1 MQEGLGSLGIDAQSR
16 SQASGACCSPRV
28 GGQDAQTIPVPWA
41 VGATLVSLP
50 WQGELETHCLERSVI
65 MVPPW
70 CLGYTSSFRAI
81 FFHQQVSPSWEQPNL
96 LSGPGGSQHLG
107 LGVGG
112 TDPRAMILASLSP
125 PWGSACSFVF
135 TEPCTG

>member
-50 WQGELETHCLERSVI
+50 MDGRESLRPIAWRGQSSWCHPGVWGTLAALELSSSISKSVQAGNSQI
-65 MVPPW
+65 S
-70 CLGYTSSFRAI
+70 CLGLEVAST
-81 FFHQQVSPSWEQPNL
+81 
-96 LSGPGGSQHLG
+96 
-107 LGVGG
+107 
-112 TDPRAMILASLSP
+112 LA
-125 PWGSACSFVF
+125 
-135 TEPCTG
+135 